1 MILDEIVSHK
11 RSEIAER
18 KWRVPVS
25 DLMAQAEQQAAAIDF
40 AKALQGEGVS
50 LIAEIKRA
58 SPSKGSFAPDLQA
71 ESVASV
77 YARNG
82 AAAISVLTDER
93 YFSGSLDDLE
103 AAERAVTDSGRSI
116 PILRKDFILD
126 PYQVIEARAS
136 GADAILLIVRILTD
150 DELARLCAEI
160 EGWGMTALVEVHDE
174 VDVERIG
181 ALSPAV
187 VGINQRNLS
196 DFRTDLTVFARLRRS
211 LSDETVVVAAS
222 GICSAADVAN
232 VAVQGAD
239 AVLVG
244 EALVTAADMG
254 EKVRELIDGGAP

>member
-18 KWRVPVS
+18 KGRVSLS
-25 DLMAQAEQQAAAIDF
+25 DLVSRAEQQAAAIDF

-103 AAERAVTDSGRSI
+103 AAKQAVTDNGRSI

-126 PYQVIEARAS
+126 LYQVVEARAS

-150 DELARLCAEI
+150 DELALLCAEI

-196 DFRTDLTVFARLRRS
+196 DFRTDLTVFAQLRKI
-211 LSDETVVVAAS
+211 LPAETVVVAAS
-222 GICSAADVAN
+222 GIRSAADVAH
-232 VAVQGAD
+232 VAAQGAD

-244 EALVTAADMG
+244 EALVTAADVG
-254 EKVRELIDGGAP
+254 EKVRELIGGGAP